1 METTN
6 VHACAH
12 ENIQKK
18 RGRKKEKKK
27 HTHTPW
33 GGWIVMLSG
42 ADRPAGSCVRGSPGR
57 VFTRSGQIAAE
68 QTALCS
74 ALTHMTD
81 WVGPQHTHTHTHTHT
96 HMQAHSYL
104 STNGTLTCKYHRHT
118 CSDTHTFGEQ
128 EDSARLFPA
137 KCLLDAHEANKERVK
152 RARCMVGWQ
161 LMRAKLC
168 RSSSELF
175 FSTQELQRGK
185 PVCFHD
191 ENV

>member
-1 METTN
+1 MHIITSK
-6 VHACAH
+6 
-12 ENIQKK
+12 KK
-18 RGRKKEKKK
+18 RGRKKKKKKK

-81 WVGPQHTHTHTHTHT
+81 WVGPQHTHAHTHTHTHT
-96 HMQAHSYL
+96 H
-104 STNGTLTCKYHRHT
+104 TCKHT
-118 CSDTHTFGEQ
+118 RTCQQMALSHVNTIDTHVLTHTHTFGEQ